1 MNLLASF
8 AVALDGLAANKMRSA
23 LTVLGIVI
31 GVAAVIALM
40 AVGKGAQASVTGR
53 IQGLGT
59 NLLFV
64 RPGAATEGGVRGA
77 QGSAPTLTLEDAEAL
92 ASPSGAPAVALV
104 APEVSAGGQVIAEGV
119 NLNTRVLGVTPE
131 YGEVR
136 NFVVADG
143 EFIAR
148 SHVEARSLVAVL
160 GAKVA
165 RDLFG
170 EDSPI
175 GRTLRL
181 NRQQYRVIGVLEA
194 KGGTGFG
201 SQDDVVVLPI
211 TTVQTRL
218 QAQRTARGSRNV
230 QSINVQMAS
239 AEVKNEAVE
248 QISTI
253 LRERHRLS
261 GQDDFTITSQEDTV
275 QALNQVTG
283 VFTAFLGSIAGISLL
298 VGGIGIMNIML
309 VSVTERTREI
319 GIRKAVGAK
328 RRDIL
333 GQFLVEATFLSA
345 TGGLVGIGLGWGL
358 SRLAS
363 GINIQG
369 TPLQA
374 VVSPDVVV
382 LAFGVSVAIGLFF
395 GIYPAM
401 RASRLDPIEALRYE

>member
-230 QSINVQMAS
+230 QSINIQMVS
-239 AEVKNEAVE
+239 AEAKDAAVE
-248 QISTI
+248 QISAI
-253 LRERHRLS
+253 LRERHRL
-261 GQDDFTITSQEDTV
+261 GGEDDFAITSQEDTV

-345 TGGLVGIGLGWGL
+345 TGGLMGIGLGWGL
-358 SRLAS
+358 SRFAS
-363 GINIQG
+363 RIDIQG
-369 TPLQA
+369 QPLQA